1 MQNNFYALLYEIIDA
16 SPLHNTKARISTL
29 MIKVDAMLWNNLV
42 WYPLYA
48 VHRFMLIWGLIMF
61 SEIFSITELPKK
73 LEPLSML
80 YNFYICK
87 WYIIKFRNFL
97 YCLKL
102 VPHVYVRL
110 CRHKFRRPTRESSNK
125 DLYFKDK
132 LLSV

>member
-16 SPLHNTKARISTL
+16 SSLHNTKARISTL
-29 MIKVDAMLWNNLV
+29 MIKVDIRQP
-42 WYPLYA
+42 YFEI
-48 VHRFMLIWGLIMF
+48 HRFMLIWGLIMF

-132 LLSV
+132 LSSV

>member
-1 MQNNFYALLYEIIDA
+1 
-16 SPLHNTKARISTL
+16 
-29 MIKVDAMLWNNLV
+29 MLWNDLV

-48 VHRFMLIWGLIMF
+48 IYKRSNKIILLIQLWQFPTNFCKKYSIVFWRQHRLMLIWSLIMF
-61 SEIFSITELPKK
+61 SEIFSITKLPKK
-73 LEPLSML
+73 LEPLNML

-132 LLSV
+132 LSSV